1 MDLRTYSD
9 TYCTFFLIATY
20 LTILG
25 GTTYMPFVLKHIYDK
40 FLLVSS
46 FIKKTSL
53 KVSGI

>member
-46 FIKKTSL
+46 FMKKTSL
-53 KVSGI
+53 KASGI